1 MTEITDCPICSSI
14 SFSAH
19 LSAVDYTVSNEL
31 FAIKRCNTCDFLFT
45 SPRPNLDALPRYY
58 HSEAYISHSDTSKG
72 LVSKL
77 YKIARR
83 FTLNRKY
90 GMVASY
96 CKRNKLL
103 DIGCGTGAFLNHA
116 KSKGLDV
123 LGVEPDDGARAFAIE
138 KYGLSVYDESM
149 LNNLEPSSFG
159 AITLWHVLEHVPNLD
174 ERLAQLKR
182 LLHPNGRI
190 FVAVPNPNSFDAKH
204 YRAHWAAY
212 DVPRHLWHFTP
223 QSMHK
228 LLEKNNL
235 HLHGVLPM
243 KLDAFYISL
252 LSEKYKHGRTR
263 YLFAFWNGLKS
274 NLKAGKQGW
283 SSQIYVIGK

>member
-1 MTEITDCPICSSI
+1 
-14 SFSAH
+14 
-19 LSAVDYTVSNEL
+19 
-31 FAIKRCNTCDFLFT
+31 
-45 SPRPNLDALPRYY
+45 
-58 HSEAYISHSDTSKG
+58 
-72 LVSKL
+72 
-77 YKIARR
+77 
-83 FTLNRKY
+83 
-90 GMVASY
+90 MVASY
-96 CKRNKLL
+96 CNRNKLL
-103 DIGCGTGAFLNHA
+103 DIGCGTGAFLNHT

-149 LNNLEPSSFG
+149 LNNLEPASFG
-159 AITLWHVLEHVPNLD
+159 AITLWHVLEHVPNLE

-223 QSMHK
+223 QSMRK

-235 HLHGVLPM
+235 LLHDVLPM